1 MSQLKLT
8 YVSLGKLLYFRSLN
22 YFFASRLARQPRKIV

>member
-1 MSQLKLT
+1 MMSQLKLT

-22 YFFASRLARQPRKIV
+22 YFLASRLAR